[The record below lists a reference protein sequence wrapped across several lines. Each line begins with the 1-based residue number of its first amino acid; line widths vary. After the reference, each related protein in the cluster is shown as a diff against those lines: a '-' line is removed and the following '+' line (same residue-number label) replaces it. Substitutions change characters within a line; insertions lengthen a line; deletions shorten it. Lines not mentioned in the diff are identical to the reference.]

1 MGTMPPK
8 ASVDTTVILKC
19 CASVRVMA
27 LIVAAVGFI
36 LVRDVPSPMT
46 SEVSRHQRDRSP
58 ALRGI
63 RLVAAIPLAGG

>member
-58 ALRGI
+58 LRGI
-63 RLVAAIPLAGG
+63 PFVAAIPLAGG